1 MDKIVIG
8 KIVNVVG
15 LKREVNVNIY
25 VEKSDRFERIEK
37 IIHETKEKN
46 TEYAVAKVRY
56 KGDMVILTLDGV
68 TDRNTAEALKGSMV
82 LMDEADLEELPEGVY
97 YIKDLIGM
105 KVVSDSGV
113 ELGTLKDINT
123 NTAQRVYEVAR
134 PGKPD
139 ILIPGVDEFILDT
152 DMDNRVITVKVIEG
166 LYED

>member
-15 LKREVNVNIY
+15 LKGEVKVY
-25 VEKSDRFERIEK
+25 SYAEEPDRFERLEK
-37 IIHETKEKN
+37 IFLGTEEKN
-46 TEYAVAKVRY
+46 TEYVVTKVRY

-68 TDRNTAEALKGSMV
+68 TDRNAAEALKGLMV

-152 DMDNRVITVKVIEG
+152 DIDNRVITVKVIEG

>member
-15 LKREVNVNIY
+15 LKGEVKVY
-25 VEKSDRFERIEK
+25 SYAEEPDRFERLEK
-37 IIHETKEKN
+37 IFLGTEKKN

-68 TDRNTAEALKGSMV
+68 TDRNAAEALKGSMV

>member
-15 LKREVNVNIY
+15 LKGEVKVY
-25 VEKSDRFERIEK
+25 SYAEEPDRFERLEK
-37 IIHETKEKN
+37 IFLGTEEKN
-46 TEYAVAKVRY
+46 TEYAVTKVRY

-68 TDRNTAEALKGSMV
+68 TDRNAAETLKGLMV

>member
-1 MDKIVIG
+1 MGKIIIG

-15 LKREVNVNIY
+15 LKGEVKVY
-25 VEKSDRFERIEK
+25 SYAEEPDRFERLEK
-37 IIHETKEKN
+37 IFLGTEEKN
-46 TEYAVAKVRY
+46 TEYAVTKVRY

-68 TDRNTAEALKGSMV
+68 TDRNAAEALKGSMV

-113 ELGTLKDINT
+113 ELGILKDINT

-152 DMDNRVITVKVIEG
+152 DMDNGVITVKVIEG

>member
-15 LKREVNVNIY
+15 LKGEVKVY
-25 VEKSDRFERIEK
+25 SYAEEPDRFERLEK
-37 IIHETKEKN
+37 IFLGTEEKN
-46 TEYAVAKVRY
+46 TEYVVTKVRY

-68 TDRNTAEALKGSMV
+68 TDRNAAEALKESMV

-134 PGKPD
+134 LGKPD

>member
-15 LKREVNVNIY
+15 LKGEVKVY
-25 VEKSDRFERIEK
+25 SYAEESDRFERLEK
-37 IIHETKEKN
+37 IFLGTEEKN
-46 TEYAVAKVRY
+46 TEYVVTKVRY

-68 TDRNTAEALKGSMV
+68 TDRNAAEALKESMV

-152 DMDNRVITVKVIEG
+152 DIDNRVITVKVIEG

>member
-15 LKREVNVNIY
+15 LKGEVKVY
-25 VEKSDRFERIEK
+25 SYAEEPDRFERIEK
-37 IIHETKEKN
+37 IFLGTEEKN
-46 TEYAVAKVRY
+46 TEYAVTKVRY

-68 TDRNTAEALKGSMV
+68 TDRNAAEALKGSMV
-82 LMDEADLEELPEGVY
+82 LMDESDLEELPEGVY

>member
-15 LKREVNVNIY
+15 LKGEVKVY
-25 VEKSDRFERIEK
+25 SYAEEPDRFERLEK
-37 IIHETKEKN
+37 IFLGTEEKN
-46 TEYAVAKVRY
+46 TEYVVTKVRY

-68 TDRNTAEALKGSMV
+68 TDRNAAEALKGLMV

>member
-8 KIVNVVG
+8 KIVNAVG
-15 LKREVNVNIY
+15 LKGEVKVY
-25 VEKSDRFERIEK
+25 SYAEEPDRFERLEK
-37 IIHETKEKN
+37 IFLGTEEKN
-46 TEYAVAKVRY
+46 TEYAVTKVRY

-68 TDRNTAEALKGSMV
+68 TDRNAAEALKGLMV

>member
-15 LKREVNVNIY
+15 LKGEVKVY
-25 VEKSDRFERIEK
+25 SYAEEPDRFERLEK
-37 IIHETKEKN
+37 IFLGTEEKN
-46 TEYAVAKVRY
+46 TEYAVTKVRY

-68 TDRNTAEALKGSMV
+68 TDRNAAEALKGLMA

>member
-15 LKREVNVNIY
+15 LKGEVKVY
-25 VEKSDRFERIEK
+25 SYAEEPDRFERLEK
-37 IIHETKEKN
+37 IFLGTEEKN
-46 TEYAVAKVRY
+46 TEYAVTKVRY

-68 TDRNTAEALKGSMV
+68 SDRNAAEALKGLMV

>member
-15 LKREVNVNIY
+15 LKGEVKVY
-25 VEKSDRFERIEK
+25 SYAEEPDRFERLEK
-37 IIHETKEKN
+37 IFLGTEEKN
-46 TEYAVAKVRY
+46 TESAVTKVRY

-68 TDRNTAEALKGSMV
+68 TDRTAAEALKGSMV

-134 PGKPD
+134 PGKSD

>member
-15 LKREVNVNIY
+15 LKGEVKVY
-25 VEKSDRFERIEK
+25 SYAEEPDRFERLEK
-37 IIHETKEKN
+37 IFLGTEEKN
-46 TEYAVAKVRY
+46 TEYAVVKVRY

-68 TDRNTAEALKGSMV
+68 TDRNAAEALKGSMV

>member
-15 LKREVNVNIY
+15 LKGEVKVY
-25 VEKSDRFERIEK
+25 SYAEEPDRFERLEK
-37 IIHETKEKN
+37 IFLGTEEKN
-46 TEYAVAKVRY
+46 TEYAVTKVRY

-68 TDRNTAEALKGSMV
+68 TDRNAAEALKGSMV

-113 ELGTLKDINT
+113 ELGILKDINT

>member
-1 MDKIVIG
+1 
-8 KIVNVVG
+8 
-15 LKREVNVNIY
+15 
-25 VEKSDRFERIEK
+25 
-37 IIHETKEKN
+37 
-46 TEYAVAKVRY
+46 
-56 KGDMVILTLDGV
+56 
-68 TDRNTAEALKGSMV
+68 
-82 LMDEADLEELPEGVY
+82 
-97 YIKDLIGM
+97 M

>member
-15 LKREVNVNIY
+15 LKGEVKVY
-25 VEKSDRFERIEK
+25 SYAEEPDRFERLEK
-37 IIHETKEKN
+37 IFLGTEEKN
-46 TEYAVAKVRY
+46 NEYVVTKVRY

-68 TDRNTAEALKGSMV
+68 TDRNAAEALKESMV

-152 DMDNRVITVKVIEG
+152 DIDNRVITVKVIEG

>member
-15 LKREVNVNIY
+15 LKGEVKVY
-25 VEKSDRFERIEK
+25 SYAEEPDRFERLEK
-37 IIHETKEKN
+37 IFLGTEEKN
-46 TEYAVAKVRY
+46 TEYAVTKVRY

-68 TDRNTAEALKGSMV
+68 TDRNAAEALKGLMV

>member
-15 LKREVNVNIY
+15 LKGEVKVY
-25 VEKSDRFERIEK
+25 SYAEEPDRFERLEK
-37 IIHETKEKN
+37 IFLGTEEKN
-46 TEYAVAKVRY
+46 TEYAVTKVRY

-68 TDRNTAEALKGSMV
+68 TDRNAAEALKGSMV

-113 ELGTLKDINT
+113 ELGILKDINT

-152 DMDNRVITVKVIEG
+152 DMDNGVITVKVIEG

>member
-15 LKREVNVNIY
+15 LKGEVKVY
-25 VEKSDRFERIEK
+25 SYAEEPDRFERLEK
-37 IIHETKEKN
+37 IFLGTEEKN
-46 TEYAVAKVRY
+46 TEYAVTKVRY

-68 TDRNTAEALKGSMV
+68 TDRNAAEALEGSMV

>member
-1 MDKIVIG
+1 MGKIVIG

-15 LKREVNVNIY
+15 LKGEVKVY
-25 VEKSDRFERIEK
+25 SYAEEPDRFERLEK
-37 IIHETKEKN
+37 IFLGTEEKN
-46 TEYAVAKVRY
+46 TEYAVTKVRY

-68 TDRNTAEALKGSMV
+68 TDRNAAEALKGSMV

-113 ELGTLKDINT
+113 ELGILKDINT

-152 DMDNRVITVKVIEG
+152 DMDNGVITVKVIEG

>member
-15 LKREVNVNIY
+15 LKGEVKVY
-25 VEKSDRFERIEK
+25 SYAEEPDRFERLEK
-37 IIHETKEKN
+37 IFLGTEEKN
-46 TEYAVAKVRY
+46 TEYAVTKVRY

-68 TDRNTAEALKGSMV
+68 TDRNAAEALKGLMV

-152 DMDNRVITVKVIEG
+152 DMDNRVVTVKVIEG

>member
-15 LKREVNVNIY
+15 LKGEVKVY
-25 VEKSDRFERIEK
+25 SYAEEPDRFERLEK
-37 IIHETKEKN
+37 IFLGTVEKN
-46 TEYAVAKVRY
+46 TEYAVTKVRY

-68 TDRNTAEALKGSMV
+68 TDRNAAEALKGLMV

-123 NTAQRVYEVAR
+123 NTAQRVYEIAR

>member
-1 MDKIVIG
+1 MKQIW
-8 KIVNVVG
+8 
-15 LKREVNVNIY
+15 
-25 VEKSDRFERIEK
+25 KSFRRVC
-37 IIHETKEKN
+37 IISRT
-46 TEYAVAKVRY
+46 YRY
-56 KGDMVILTLDGV
+56 
-68 TDRNTAEALKGSMV
+68 E
-82 LMDEADLEELPEGVY
+82 
-97 YIKDLIGM
+97 
-105 KVVSDSGV
+105 VVSDSGV